1 MNSNQASTSN
11 EQQFFTGMT
20 AQPIMLG
27 TFKQQLQQ
35 AVTRARAIMQ
45 GMQTLSLNMARG
57 QAPVWGGGAGG
68 MDNANPS
75 S

>member
-1 MNSNQASTSN
+1 MNSNQASASN
-11 EQQFFTGMT
+11 EQQYFTGMT

-27 TFKQQLQQ
+27 AFEQQLQQ
-35 AVTRARAIMQ
+35 AVTRAIMQ